1 MYKIKVTLSGTV
13 ASIQERTDLVYIND
27 SQEVAFVKE
36 FLAGKNK
43 ECQQELEDF
52 NAFFVKV
59 GDGNYIEVFAITS
72 NIPWLNQPLYKV
84 ELVKI
89 D

>member
-1 MYKIKVTLSGTV
+1 MYKIKVTPSSTV

-52 NAFFVKV
+52 NAFFR
-59 GDGNYIEVFAITS
+59 
-72 NIPWLNQPLYKV
+72 
-84 ELVKI
+84 
-89 D
+89 